1 MILPCTCQHEFQD
14 RQYGN
19 GMRVHNLAVNINSK
33 NGGYRC
39 TVCQKEKARPTGD
52 KGTKQVDLGRL
63 V

>member
-52 KGTKQVDLGRL
+52 KGTK
-63 V
+63 